1 MEKIYYIQ
9 KEEFQLGENTN
20 FSPIFYIDYDKAKTE
35 YLKYVEDE
43 IESLDFLESKCE
55 GYYCINING
64 YDKWGKIR
72 KVIYLRSG
80 EINR

>member
-9 KEEFQLGENTN
+9 KEEFQLGSYSN
-20 FSPIFYIDYDKAKTE
+20 FSPTFYIDYDKAKTE

-43 IESLDFLESKCE
+43 INSLDFLESKCE
-55 GYYCINING
+55 GYDCINIEG
-64 YDKWGKIR
+64 YDEWGKIR